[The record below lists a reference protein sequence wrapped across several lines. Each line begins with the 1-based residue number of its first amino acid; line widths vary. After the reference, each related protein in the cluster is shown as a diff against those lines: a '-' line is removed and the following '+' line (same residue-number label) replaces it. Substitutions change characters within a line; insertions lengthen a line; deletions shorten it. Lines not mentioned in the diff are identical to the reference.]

1 MRGHGIQ
8 VRARIPA
15 QDRHE
20 RGAALLVTMLLL
32 ALLGVVGMASMDT
45 VTRDRQ
51 AAGYMGAAQAAFY
64 AADAAVSE
72 SLDVLRTEV
81 LSPVIGP
88 GDCLGQAIPT
98 GSLPNGA
105 LYGADATA
113 ATDEICMAGIAED
126 CDELV
131 SSAEIGGTVFR
142 YTVWNLR
149 TEGTGTGG
157 GVSRIQATARRCH
170 AFGS

>member
-1 MRGHGIQ
+1 
-8 VRARIPA
+8 
-15 QDRHE
+15 
-20 RGAALLVTMLLL
+20 MLLM
-32 ALLGVVGMASMDT
+32 ALLGVAGMASMET

-51 AAGYMGAAQAAFY
+51 SAGHMGAVQAAFY

-72 SLDVLRTEV
+72 SLDLLRTEV
-81 LSPVIGP
+81 LSSAITP
-88 GDCLGQAIPT
+88 GDCLGQGIPS

-105 LYGADATA
+105 AYGPDATA

-131 SSAEIGGTVFR
+131 SSAELGGTSFR

-149 TEGTGTGG
+149 TQGTGTAG
-157 GVSRIQATARRCH
+157 GVSRIQANARRCH
-170 AFGS
+170 AFGG

>member
-1 MRGHGIQ
+1 MTRKQ
-8 VRARIPA
+8 N
-15 QDRHE
+15 RHE
-20 RGAALLVTMLLL
+20 KGAALLVTMLLL
-32 ALLGVVGMASMDT
+32 SLMAVIGMASLDT

-51 AAGYMGAAQAAFY
+51 AAGHLGLAQAAFY

-72 SLDVLRTEV
+72 SLDLLRTEV
-81 LSPVIGP
+81 ISPVIGP
-88 GDCLGQAIPT
+88 GDCLGQAIPSGT
-98 GSLPNGA
+98 LPNGA

-113 ATDEICMAGIAED
+113 ATDQICMAGIAED

-149 TEGTGTGG
+149 TEGTGIGG
-157 GVSRIQATARRCH
+157 AVSRIQATARRCH
-170 AFGS
+170 AFGN